1 MPASS
6 NTGANEKQGEDMRS
20 LAIAAALALI
30 APGAVAELCPRWSPA
45 QFAGELDTALINEAS
60 GLAASR
66 AFPGALYHHN
76 DSGDTGRFFVTDL
89 AGANTRVIAV
99 RDFAPSDV
107 EDIAVGPCTDARGAA
122 GTCVYLGDIGDNM
135 RRRAEVNLIV
145 LRERQRFLRA
155 ETALR
160 RVVAR
165 YPDGA
170 HDAEAFALHPNGD
183 LYLLTKPIDFNE
195 RRAGPAQLFRLTA
208 AQLRASGPQTFEQ
221 IGEIDLPYLLWDQPA
236 RGHLATGLDIAPDGT
251 RAALVTYTSIVEF
264 ALDPAQPWKP
274 SRAWRIDHDFRV
286 IAMPRLPQT
295 EAITYTADGEALIVD
310 TEFNQSFGQA
320 PIYRFNC
327 VRSPS

>member
-1 MPASS
+1 
-6 NTGANEKQGEDMRS
+6 MRS
-20 LAIAAALALI
+20 ILLAAALVLT
-30 APGAVAELCPRWSPA
+30 APAAFAELCPRWSPA
-45 QFAGELDTALINEAS
+45 QFSGELDTALINEAS

-107 EDIAVGPCTDARGAA
+107 EDMAVGPCPE

-135 RRRAEVNLIV
+135 RRRTELTFVE
-145 LRERQRFLRA
+145 LRERQRFSRT

-170 HDAEAFALHPNGD
+170 HDAEGFAIHPNGD
-183 LYLLTKPIDFNE
+183 LYLITKPIDFNE

-208 AQLRASGPQTFEQ
+208 AQLRASGTQTFEQ
-221 IGEIDLPYLLWDQPA
+221 VGEIDLPYLLWEQPA

-251 RAALVTYTSIVEF
+251 RAALVTYTSVVEF
-264 ALDPAQPWKP
+264 VLDPSQPWKP
-274 SRAWRIDHDFRV
+274 SRSWRIDHDFR
-286 IAMPRLPQT
+286 ILPMPRLPQA
-295 EAITYTADGEALIVD
+295 EAITYTADGEALIID
-310 TEFNQSFGQA
+310 TEFNQQFGQA
-320 PIYRFNC
+320 PLYRFNC
-327 VRSPS
+327 VRTN

>member
-1 MPASS
+1 
-6 NTGANEKQGEDMRS
+6 MRS
-20 LAIAAALALI
+20 LIIAAALALA
-30 APGAVAELCPRWSPA
+30 APAAFADLCPRWSPA

-76 DSGDTGRFFVTDL
+76 DSGDTGRFFATDL

-99 RDFAPSDV
+99 RDFAPSDA
-107 EDIAVGPCTDARGAA
+107 EDMAVGPCPE

-135 RRRAEVNLIV
+135 RRRTELTFVV
-145 LRERQRFLRA
+145 LRERQRFSRT

-170 HDAEAFALHPNGD
+170 HDAEGFAIHPNGD
-183 LYLLTKPIDFNE
+183 LYLITKPIDFNE

-208 AQLRASGPQTFEQ
+208 AQLRASGTQMFEQ
-221 IGEIDLPYLLWDQPA
+221 VGEIDLPYLLWEQPA

-251 RAALVTYTSIVEF
+251 RAALVTYTSVVEF
-264 ALDPAQPWKP
+264 ALDPSQPWKP
-274 SRAWRIDHDFRV
+274 SRSWRIDQDFRIV
-286 IAMPRLPQT
+286 AMPRLPQA
-295 EAITYTADGEALIVD
+295 EAITYTADGEGLIVD
-310 TEFNQSFGQA
+310 TEFNQQFGQA
-320 PIYRFNC
+320 PLYRFNC
-327 VRSPS
+327 LRS